1 MEQFELLKLLKYNM
15 TIFLLVDI
23 SGREQANC
31 KERVDGILAEILSI
45 LSDFAAS
52 DEDMELAVKT
62 YYFKELTRAYTILKN
77 NLSSRAD
84 LENEGNQISVPVII
98 LISDGKQVESISEYQ
113 CACDALKANN
123 WFKAA
128 VKLAISIED
137 VNCENSVL
145 TNFTGTREAI
155 LTFQNVLELRK
166 IIRRIDIKPGIV
178 DPEPREINWDEW

>member
-1 MEQFELLKLLKYNM
+1 MEQIDYLKYDM
-15 TIFLLVDI
+15 TVFLLVDI
-23 SGREQANC
+23 SVRAH
-31 KERVDGILAEILSI
+31 KERVDGILAEIQSI
-45 LSDFAAS
+45 LSESAAS
-52 DEDMELAVKT
+52 EEDMELAVKT
-62 YYFKELTRAYTILKN
+62 YYFKELTRVYTILKN
-77 NLSSRAD
+77 KLSFRAD
-84 LENEGNQISVPVII
+84 CANDGKRICTPVII

-155 LTFQNVLELRK
+155 LTFQNVSELK
-166 IIRRIDIKPGIV
+166 KLIRFCRISATGGLCSV
-178 DPEPREINWDEW
+178 NVEPNETIWDEW